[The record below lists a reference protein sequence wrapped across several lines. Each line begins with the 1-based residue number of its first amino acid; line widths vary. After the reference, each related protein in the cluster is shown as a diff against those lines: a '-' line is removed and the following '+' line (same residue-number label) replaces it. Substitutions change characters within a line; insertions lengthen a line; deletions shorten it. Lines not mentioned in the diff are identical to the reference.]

1 MLHICFIYVVP
12 LVLDGPTKQTIRNR
26 FRLVSDND
34 TLCRSRPHAF
44 LELFITLGIWRIGP
58 RDCWSLG
65 YWGKLTQTKRP
76 EESRNSE
83 VWMISIGVL
92 EFKKHRAQPDTSR
105 PAVISITWHSWPGSQ
120 RKKWGHLVAH
130 VESDQTVEN
139 ISKLKNMS
147 LMFKVHEAKK
157 LASPSNGH
165 GFFLAM
171 GCFTGLTGTT
181 PRRCCEVFRN
191 PLGIPGRR
199 PGMAGDG
206 FTWLTGDFV
215 EIWKPHLGFLR
226 SKPSNWEGQ

>member
-1 MLHICFIYVVP
+1 MLYVCFIYVVP

-92 EFKKHRAQPDTSR
+92 EFKKNTEFSLTRVDLPSSLSLGTADREVNEKNGVIWWHMLNPIKQLKICPNWRTRHWCLKYMRLKSWFP
-105 PAVISITWHSWPGSQ
+105 PAMAMVLSWPWVVS
-120 RKKWGHLVAH
+120 LVSLEPLQEDVVRFFEILWESPEDGRGWRWLH
-130 VESDQTVEN
+130 VTYWWFS
-139 ISKLKNMS
+139 
-147 LMFKVHEAKK
+147 
-157 LASPSNGH
+157 
-165 GFFLAM
+165 
-171 GCFTGLTGTT
+171 
-181 PRRCCEVFRN
+181 
-191 PLGIPGRR
+191 
-199 PGMAGDG
+199 
-206 FTWLTGDFV
+206 
-215 EIWKPHLGFLR
+215 LR
-226 SKPSNWEGQ
+226 SESRTWGF